1 MTFYGVI
8 GAILFLGACRQ
19 VIVAIETGDPVQ
31 LAMALTLMVFVFND
45 ALFTSFHVERLTDGV
60 DYSLP
65 LKLIDLF
72 NFLFLVAALVVV
84 NPGDNMFLTG
94 GKHLPTVCAE
104 WQFWAFLAIY
114 WLLINVWTHYAG
126 IYQKKGYPGWL
137 RAISIGIIGLLAFT
151 AGITSANMSA
161 LSAAFRWINFVY
173 VLLYIALIRPLALRR
188 VSPTPR
194 TPTPA

>member
-19 VIVAIETGDPVQ
+19 VIVAVELGDATQ

-45 ALFTSFHVERLTDGV
+45 ALFTSFHIERTTEPV
-60 DYSLP
+60 DYRLL

-84 NPGDNMFLTG
+84 NPADNMFLTG

-104 WQFWAFLAIY
+104 WQFWILLAIY
-114 WLLINVWTHYAG
+114 WTLINVWTYLAG
-126 IYQKKGYPGWL
+126 IYRAKGYPPWL
-137 RAISIGIIGLLAFT
+137 RVLSILIILLLFFT
-151 AGITSANMSA
+151 ALASANMPA
-161 LSAAFRWINFVY
+161 TAQYLRWASLVY
-173 VLLYIALIRPLALRR
+173 VFSYIAFIRPLALRFF
-188 VSPTPR
+188 PTKNV
-194 TPTPA
+194 PAAQAA